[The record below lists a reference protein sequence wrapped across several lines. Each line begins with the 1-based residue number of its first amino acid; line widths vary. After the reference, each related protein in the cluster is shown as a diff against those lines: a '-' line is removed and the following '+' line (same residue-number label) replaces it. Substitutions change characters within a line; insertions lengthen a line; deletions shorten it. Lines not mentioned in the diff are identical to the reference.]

1 MISII
6 NVFSLSHTVVRGLL
20 LLSIRL
26 TSEDGVRV
34 SAMKNMTSASFS
46 LRTQQQP
53 GKNMIQAT
61 QIITEGYHILKCHT
75 SVRQSS
81 KALRT
86 LHLPSH
92 ALRLDIESSVDE
104 K

>member
-53 GKNMIQAT
+53 GKNMIQKANNHRRISYIEMPYISRT
-61 QIITEGYHILKCHT
+61 VFKGFKDFTLAKSCLKVGYR
-75 SVRQSS
+75 V
-81 KALRT
+81 LR
-86 LHLPSH
+86 
-92 ALRLDIESSVDE
+92 R
-104 K
+104 